1 MGSFNITMCCTGK
14 PCFNSVFGIS
24 LRRAVIIIGCIQLGI
39 TAVVSII
46 NTVRYAEYRTDLGQ
60 DCSSEE
66 ICVGP
71 LIKFAVFDGFFGT
84 LCALLLIFGGKSE
97 SSCMLVS
104 WLVLTGGC
112 SLNYLY
118 VLLFND
124 WTDIEDYISLAFL
137 LFYLG
142 VFTIICSYFRQSRS
156 SSGVVHV

>member
-1 MGSFNITMCCTGK
+1 M
-14 PCFNSVFGIS
+14 
-24 LRRAVIIIGCIQLGI
+24 
-39 TAVVSII
+39 
-46 NTVRYAEYRTDLGQ
+46 
-60 DCSSEE
+60 
-66 ICVGP
+66 GP

-104 WLVLTGGC
+104 WLVLTGC
-112 SLNYLY
+112 CTLKYLY

-124 WTDIEDYISLAFL
+124 WTDVEVRTTLETTLETTLKTSIQDYISLAFL

-156 SSGVVHV
+156 SSGAVHV